1 MLLQERIA
9 WVWIIASMVVFTT
22 YFTTLWVMQQD
33 SANLSFLTRIS
44 LLGVALITFAVVVG
58 GDRAIAVLRGQ
69 GQTDDERDRLIRLQA
84 VSVAYYVLMAGAI
97 VRLRHAVLAQWLGYC
112 ARGGSCGCLE
122 RSRARRCCCTG
133 ISSWL
138 PLTVV

>member
-1 MLLQERIA
+1 MLPQERIA

-97 VRLRHAVLAQWLGYC
+97 VVGCVMPFSHSGWDIVHAAVLAVVLSEVVRGAVVVLGYR
-112 ARGGSCGCLE
+112 RGYH
-122 RSRARRCCCTG
+122 
-133 ISSWL
+133 
-138 PLTVV
+138 